1 MPHTHATE
9 ELVVLL
15 DEHATPIGQHPKA
28 TVHTGHTPYHLAF
41 SSYLLDG
48 HGRVLITRRAL
59 GKAAW
64 PGVWTNSA
72 CGHPA
77 PGEDIAS
84 AVRRRTAHELGADIG
99 EPRVVLPEFSYRAV
113 DASGIVEWE
122 FCPVYVARL
131 EVSINPNPDEVCDWA
146 WVEADKLVQAVRL
159 IPEVFSPWMV
169 EQLSDRRLVDAIS
182 ES

>member
-1 MPHTHATE
+1 ME
-9 ELVVLL
+9 MVVLV
-15 DEHATPIGQHPKA
+15 DGKGIPVGTQSKDSVHGTSTPR
-28 TVHTGHTPYHLAF
+28 HLAV
-41 SSYLLDG
+41 SCHVMDADGRLL
-48 HGRVLITRRAL
+48 VTRRAL
-59 GKAAW
+59 GKKTW

-159 IPEVFSPWMV
+159 IPEVLSPWMV